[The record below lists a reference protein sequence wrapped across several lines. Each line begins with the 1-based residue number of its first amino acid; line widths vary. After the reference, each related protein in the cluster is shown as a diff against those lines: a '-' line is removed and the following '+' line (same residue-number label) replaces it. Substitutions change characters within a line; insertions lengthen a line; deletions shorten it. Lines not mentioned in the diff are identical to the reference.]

1 MRHWDALVLPCQ
13 FGWQQLEQF
22 RRDQGI
28 IKIHRLRAK
37 MIAQGLN
44 DSVSVQITQI
54 HQCLKGSDP
63 LGLHF
68 TGGFLN
74 LEFVQQILLRNQ

>member
-1 MRHWDALVLPCQ
+1 MLPSQ
-13 FGWQQLEQF
+13 FGWQQLDQF

-28 IKIHRLRAK
+28 IKIHRLRPK
-37 MIAQGLN
+37 MIAQSLN

-54 HQCLKGSDP
+54 HQCLEGSNP
-63 LGLHF
+63 LDLHF

-74 LEFVQQILLRNQ
+74 LEFVQQILLRNQR